1 MRLHSGGE
9 ALHLSD
15 QIEGFASDRGQLKR
29 SPTHPHDEVRL
40 PMGVCQEALQNRRA
54 GVAASAIRIY

>member
-1 MRLHSGGE
+1 M
-9 ALHLSD
+9 SD

-54 GVAASAIRIY
+54 GVAAVGDPNLLSSAISSNDT